1 METTHK
7 ETSQKFIVGIFSD
20 EDDLLHAV
28 EEIRHEGV
36 NIHEVYSPY
45 PVHGLEHALGY
56 KRSRM
61 PVAAFLFGTLG
72 FILAVLMQGW
82 MMGID
87 WPMIIGGKP
96 YIAIPALVPVT
107 FEMTVLLSAFGMAFT
122 FFFVRNLKPHGVPV
136 VFDRRSTDDKHVMA
150 IDLSKN
156 TKSESQISEMLKKYH
171 ADEVRTQEMSQ
182 EDLNPTFGKYFSD
195 LLQFG
200 VQSSSKIN

>member
-1 METTHK
+1 MESTQKETTK
-7 ETSQKFIVGIFSD
+7 RFVVGIFSD
-20 EDDLLHAV
+20 EDELLHAI

-36 NIHEVYSPY
+36 NIYEVYTPY

-72 FILAVLMQGW
+72 FICAIAMQGW

-107 FEMTVLLSAFGMAFT
+107 FEMTVLFSAFGMAFT

-156 TKSESQISEMLKKYH
+156 IKTEAEIIAMLDKLH
-171 ADEVRTQEMSQ
+171 ADEFYIKEMT
-182 EDLNPTFGKYFSD
+182 EYDLNPTFGRYFRE
-195 LLQFG
+195 LLQYG
-200 VQSSSKIN
+200 VQSSSRIN